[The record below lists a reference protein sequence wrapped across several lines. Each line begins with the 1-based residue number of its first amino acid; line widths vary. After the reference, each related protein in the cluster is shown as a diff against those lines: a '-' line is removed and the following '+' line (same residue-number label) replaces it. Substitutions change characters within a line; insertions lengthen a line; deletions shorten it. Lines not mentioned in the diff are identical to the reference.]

1 MNVET
6 KLYRFGGHTIR
17 VRLERPWTFKALT
30 QQQLELT
37 ERLRRGEDIG
47 IESVP
52 ADRQEQ
58 LSVNES
64 LMGKEAM
71 TREIW
76 DTLDETERS
85 EYRHALDFLQ
95 YAPFEV
101 TEGDPV
107 FTLTVRADV
116 PAWLEESRPAW
127 KMVTAVDELPPYYYG
142 YTHEG
147 KTIYEYLMTREIRA
161 GYFVMNKDY
170 TEGDYYPCPRI
181 GGRTTLFQVN
191 TSLMIQYTF
200 ATAGLS
206 TLLLHASVTRYEGRG
221 NLFFGVSGTGKST
234 HSRLWHDF
242 VPGSDLMND
251 DNPVIRFEDGRC
263 LVYGSPWSGKT
274 LCYRNVVAPVNAL
287 VRLEQFPENRISR
300 LEPLQ
305 AYASVIAAVSTIRWN
320 HDIMSLLVPTIE
332 RVAMTVPCFQLKCR
346 PDEEAVA
353 VCKAAVYPSG
363 H

>member
-1 MNVET
+1 MNAE
-6 KLYRFGGHTIR
+6 KRLFRIGGHTVE

-30 QQQLELT
+30 EQQVALVD
-37 ERLRRGEDIG
+37 RLRRGEDIG

-58 LSVNES
+58 LFVNEA
-64 LMGKEAM
+64 LMGREAM

-76 DTLDETERS
+76 ETLDEAERS

-101 TEGDPV
+101 PEGEPV
-107 FTLTVRADV
+107 FTLTVHAGV
-116 PAWLEESRPAW
+116 PDWLEETRPQWALA
-127 KMVTAVDELPPYYYG
+127 TAVDEIAPYYYG
-142 YTHEG
+142 YTFEG
-147 KTIYEYLMTREIRA
+147 KTIYEYLMTREVRA
-161 GYFVMNKDY
+161 GYFVMNGDY
-170 TEGDYYPCPRI
+170 TEGEYYPCPRI

-191 TSLMIQYTF
+191 ISLMIQYTF
-200 ATAGLS
+200 ATAGLG

-234 HSRLWHDF
+234 HSRLWHEY

-251 DNPVIRFEDGRC
+251 DNPVIRYEHGRF

-274 LCYRNVVAPVNAL
+274 ICYRNVVAPVNAL
-287 VRLEQFPENRISR
+287 VRLEQSPENRITR

-320 HDIMSLLVPTIE
+320 HEIMSLLVPTVE

-346 PDEEAVA
+346 PDEEAVQ
-353 VCKAAVYPSG
+353 VCKRAIL
-363 H
+363 

>member
-1 MNVET
+1 MNVESR
-6 KLYRFGGHTIR
+6 LYRIGGHT
-17 VRLERPWTFKALT
+17 VRIQLEQPWTFKALT
-30 QQQLELT
+30 EQQRTLVD
-37 ERLRRGEDIG
+37 RLRRGEDIG

-58 LSVNES
+58 LSVNDT

-76 DTLDETERS
+76 ETLDETERA
-85 EYRHALDFLQ
+85 EYRHALDLLQ

-101 TEGDPV
+101 SEGEPV
-107 FTLTVRADV
+107 FTLTVRAGV
-116 PAWLEESRPAW
+116 PAWLEETRPGW
-127 KMVTAVDELPPYYYG
+127 KMATAVDEFPPYYYG
-142 YTHEG
+142 YTFEG
-147 KTIYEYLMTREIRA
+147 KTIYEYLVTREVRA
-161 GYFVMNKDY
+161 GYFVMNEDY
-170 TEGDYYPCPRI
+170 TEGEYYPCPRI

-234 HSRLWHDF
+234 HSRLWHEY

-251 DNPVIRFEDGRC
+251 DNPVIRFENGQC

-287 VRLEQFPENRISR
+287 VRLEQFPLNQIER
-300 LEPLQ
+300 LQPLQ

-320 HDIMSLLVPTIE
+320 HDIMSRLVPTIE
-332 RVAMTVPCFQLKCR
+332 RVAMTIPCFQLKCR
-346 PDEEAVA
+346 PDEEAVQ
-353 VCKAAVYPSG
+353 VCKKAIIA
-363 H
+363 

>member
-1 MNVET
+1 MNAESR
-6 KLYRFGGHTIR
+6 LYRIGGHTVR

-30 QQQLELT
+30 EQQLELVD
-37 ERLRRGEDIG
+37 RLRRGEDIG

-76 DTLDETERS
+76 DTLNEAERS

-101 TEGDPV
+101 PEGDPV
-107 FTLTVRADV
+107 FTLTVHAEV
-116 PAWLEESRPAW
+116 PSWLEETRPEW

-142 YTHEG
+142 YTFEG
-147 KTIYEYLMTREIRA
+147 KTLYEYLMTREVRA
-161 GYFVMNKDY
+161 GYFVMNGDY

-181 GGRTTLFQVN
+181 GGRTTLFELN

-206 TLLLHASVTRYEGRG
+206 TLLLHASVTRYQGRG

-242 VPGSDLMND
+242 VPESDLMND
-251 DNPVIRFEDGRC
+251 DNPVIRFEDGQC

-287 VRLEQFPENRISR
+287 VRLEQYPLNQIER
-300 LEPLQ
+300 LQPLQ
-305 AYASVIAAVSTIRWN
+305 AYASVVAAVSTIRWN
-320 HDIMSLLVPTIE
+320 HDIMSLLVPTVE
-332 RVAMTVPCFQLKCR
+332 RVAMTIPCFQLKCR
-346 PDEEAVA
+346 PDEEAVQ
-353 VCKAAVYPSG
+353 VCKNAIIP
-363 H
+363 

>member
-101 TEGDPV
+101 SEGDPV

-234 HSRLWHDF
+234 HSRLWHEF

>member
-1 MNVET
+1 MNVESR
-6 KLYRFGGHTIR
+6 LYRIGGHTVR
-17 VRLERPWTFKALT
+17 VRLEQPWTFKALT
-30 QQQLELT
+30 EQQLELVA
-37 ERLRRGEDIG
+37 RLKAGEDIG

-58 LSVNES
+58 LSVNDA

-71 TREIW
+71 TRERW
-76 DTLDETERS
+76 ETLDVDERS

-101 TEGDPV
+101 AEGEPL
-107 FTLTVRADV
+107 FTMTVHAEV
-116 PAWLEESRPAW
+116 PSWLEESRPQW
-127 KMVTAVDELPPYYYG
+127 KIATAVDELPPFYYG
-142 YTHEG
+142 YTFED
-147 KTIYEYLMTREIRA
+147 KTIYEYLMTREVRA
-161 GYFVMNKDY
+161 GYLVMNKDY
-170 TEGDYYPCPRI
+170 TEGEYYPCPRI

-206 TLLLHASVTRYEGRG
+206 TLLLHASVTRYEGRA

-234 HSRLWHDF
+234 HSRLWHEY

-251 DNPVIRFEDGRC
+251 DNPVIRYEDGRF

-274 LCYRNVVAPVNAL
+274 TCYRNVVAPVNAF

-346 PDEEAVA
+346 PDEEAVQ
-353 VCKAAVYPSG
+353 VCKRAIL
-363 H
+363 